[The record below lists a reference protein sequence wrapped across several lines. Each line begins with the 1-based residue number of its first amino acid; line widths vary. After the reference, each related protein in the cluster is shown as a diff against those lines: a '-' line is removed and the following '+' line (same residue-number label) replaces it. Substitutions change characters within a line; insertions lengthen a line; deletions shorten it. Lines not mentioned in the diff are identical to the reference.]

1 MAGKEWKGG
10 SARLE
15 PKEKEE
21 AVEAEGLDAKVER
34 SGWFGYWWFAIVAIS
49 LPYWHSARGVEPLG
63 MVKCAEKLGI
73 RTLWEITLWCCA
85 GTLDEIHSGC
95 SSKKVSQVTIVK

>member
-21 AVEAEGLDAKVER
+21 LVEAEGLVAKVER
-34 SGWFGYWWFAIVAIS
+34 SGWFGCWWFAIVAIS
-49 LPYWHSARGVEPLG
+49 LPYWHSANCVERLD
-63 MVKCAEKLGI
+63 MVRYAETMGQRAL
-73 RTLWEITLWCCA
+73 
-85 GTLDEIHSGC
+85 
-95 SSKKVSQVTIVK
+95 